1 MDDKNFADEQQADI
15 LRDSMS
21 PAQDLL
27 PLRRTPQRLET
38 QLSKFFEKME
48 DLASQVRG
56 SIVNE
61 ELLTFYVAVGTLLA
75 N

>member
-27 PLRRTPQRLET
+27 SLRRTPQRLET

-48 DLASQVRG
+48 DLANQVRG